1 MPLFVM
7 PLLVGLS
14 LLLTACPAENSQTR
28 ESASPA
34 EKNTA
39 PPHSR
44 LASPDPVSGSQIFI
58 TKGCIACHA
67 VSQISEAK
75 GVIGPKLDQ
84 IALTAA
90 KRVKGQSAEVY
101 LRASVE
107 KPAAYLVPGYQ
118 NLMTPNLRATM
129 TGPEFEDLIAFLLSL
144 KN

>member
-1 MPLFVM
+1 MPLFVF
-7 PLLVGLS
+7 PLILGLS
-14 LLLTACPAENSQTR
+14 LLLTACPTEQSQTR

-39 PPHSR
+39 TPYP
-44 LASPDPVSGSQIFI
+44 LNPSPDPVSGSQIFI

-67 VSQISEAK
+67 VSEISEAK

-84 IALTAA
+84 LALTASQ
-90 KRVKGQSAEVY
+90 RIKGQSAEAY
-101 LRASVE
+101 LRDSIE

-129 TGPEFEDLIAFLLSL
+129 TEPEFEDLIAFLLSL
-144 KN
+144 K